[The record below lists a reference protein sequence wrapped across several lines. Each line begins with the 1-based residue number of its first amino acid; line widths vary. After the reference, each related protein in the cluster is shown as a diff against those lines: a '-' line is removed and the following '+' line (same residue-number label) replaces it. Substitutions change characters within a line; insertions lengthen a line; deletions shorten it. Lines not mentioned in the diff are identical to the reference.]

1 MATGAWVLAKDTVKG
16 FIADEALSHGASI
29 AYYTLFAVAPVLLII
44 IAIAGLVFGREAAE
58 AAIVAQLS
66 GLMGESTAKALEEIL
81 HKVGDRE
88 GGVWATVVGA
98 GALILTATG
107 VFGEVQS
114 ALNVIWKAKDDKAKE
129 RRSTLGRLAR
139 ARAASLGLVV
149 TSGFLIT
156 VSLATSAALE
166 ALSDYLRGAFPGAE
180 TVLTIAD
187 FVISTALIGFLFAAI
202 YKVLPDKPI
211 AWRDVAI
218 GALVTALLFEG
229 GKYLI
234 ALYIGKSDV
243 ASTYGAAG
251 ALVVLLLWI
260 YYTAQI
266 FLLGAEFTHAYARR
280 YGSLSGAARTSEG
293 ARTGDADRDA
303 LHELLED
310 AERNVALTN
319 RRVEQERRSVEQLE
333 RQQQDASA
341 ARRALVTAERT
352 LKLRAEHR
360 DRLRHDL
367 GLAGGAR

>member
-1 MATGAWVLAKDTVKG
+1 
-16 FIADEALSHGASI
+16 
-29 AYYTLFAVAPVLLII
+29 
-44 IAIAGLVFGREAAE
+44 
-58 AAIVAQLS
+58 
-66 GLMGESTAKALEEIL
+66 
-81 HKVGDRE
+81 
-88 GGVWATVVGA
+88 VVGV

-114 ALNVIWKAKDDKAKE
+114 ALNVIWKAKDSKTKE
-129 RRSTLGRLAR
+129 RQSTLSRLAR

-166 ALSDYLRGAFPGAE
+166 ALSGYLRGVFPGAE
-180 TVLTIAD
+180 IVLTIVD
-187 FVISTALIGFLFAAI
+187 FVISTALIGFMFAAI

-266 FLLGAEFTHAYARR
+266 FLLGAEFTRAYARR
-280 YGSLSGAARTSEG
+280 YGSHSAA
-293 ARTGDADRDA
+293 GDADRQA

-310 AERNVALTN
+310 AERNVALTA
-319 RRVEQERRSVEQLE
+319 RRVDQDRRSVEQFE
-333 RQQQDASA
+333 RQRQDASG
-341 ARRALVTAERT
+341 ARRGLATAERT
-352 LKLRAEHR
+352 LRMRTEHR

-367 GLAGGAR
+367 GL

>member
-1 MATGAWVLAKDTVKG
+1 MATGAWELAKDTVKG

-44 IAIAGLVFGREAAE
+44 ISIAGLVFGQEAAE

-88 GGVWATVVGA
+88 GGVWATAVGV

-166 ALSDYLRGAFPGAE
+166 ALSGYLRGVFPGAE
-180 TVLTIAD
+180 TVLAIAD

-266 FLLGAEFTHAYARR
+266 FLLGAEFTYAYARR
-280 YGSLSGAARTSEG
+280 YGSLSRAGEG
-293 ARTGDADRDA
+293 AGLSDVDRDA
-303 LHELLED
+303 LHELLVD

-319 RRVEQERRSVEQLE
+319 RRVEQERRSIEQLE
-333 RQQQDASA
+333 RQRQDATG
-341 ARRALVTAERT
+341 ARRALATAERT
-352 LKLRAEHR
+352 LKMRAEHR
-360 DRLRHDL
+360 ERLRRDL
-367 GLAGGAR
+367 GLTGGAR

>member
-1 MATGAWVLAKDTVKG
+1 MATGAWKLAKETVRS

-29 AYYTLFAVAPVLLII
+29 AYYTMFAVAPVLLII
-44 IAIAGLVFGREAAE
+44 IAIAALVFGREAAE

-66 GLMGESTAKALEEIL
+66 GLMGESTAKALEEIV

-88 GGVWATVVGA
+88 GGVWATVVGV

-114 ALNVIWKAKDDKAKE
+114 ALNVVWKAKGRKTKE
-129 RRSTLGRLAR
+129 RQSTLGRLAR

-166 ALSDYLRGAFPGAE
+166 GLSGYLRGVFPGAE
-180 TVLTIAD
+180 IVLTIVD
-187 FVISTALIGFLFAAI
+187 FVISTALIGFMFAAI

-218 GALVTALLFEG
+218 GAVVTALLFEG

-243 ASTYGAAG
+243 AATYGAAG

-280 YGSLSGAARTSEG
+280 YGSHSAAG
-293 ARTGDADRDA
+293 PAGDGVRLGEADRDA
-303 LHELLED
+303 LQELLAD

-319 RRVEQERRSVEQLE
+319 RRVEQERRSVERLE
-333 RQQQDASA
+333 RQRQDASG
-341 ARRALVTAERT
+341 ARRALAAAERT
-352 LKLRAEHR
+352 LSMRTEHR
-360 DRLRHDL
+360 ERLRHDL
-367 GLAGGAR
+367 GLSGDRR

>member
-1 MATGAWVLAKDTVKG
+1 MATGAWDLAKATVKG

-44 IAIAGLVFGREAAE
+44 IAIAGLVFGRDAAE

-66 GLMGESTAKALEEIL
+66 GLMGESTAKALEEIV

-88 GGVWATVVGA
+88 GGVWATVVGI

-114 ALNVIWKAKDDKAKE
+114 ALNVVWKAKDSKTKQ
-129 RRSTLGRLAR
+129 RQSTLSRLAR

-166 ALSDYLRGAFPGAE
+166 ALSGYLRGVFPGAE
-180 TVLTIAD
+180 IVLTVVD
-187 FVISTALIGFLFAAI
+187 FVISTALIGFMFAAI
-202 YKVLPDKPI
+202 YKVLPDKPV

-218 GALVTALLFEG
+218 GALVTALLFEV

-243 ASTYGAAG
+243 AATYGAAG

-266 FLLGAEFTHAYARR
+266 FLLGAEFTRAYARR
-280 YGSLSGAARTSEG
+280 YGSHSGP
-293 ARTGDADRDA
+293 GDADREA
-303 LHELLED
+303 MNELLED
-310 AERNVALTN
+310 AERNVTLTA

-333 RQQQDASA
+333 RQRQDASG
-341 ARRALVTAERT
+341 ARRALATAERT
-352 LKLRAEHR
+352 LKMRTAHR
-360 DRLRHDL
+360 DQLRHDL
-367 GLAGGAR
+367 GRRGTPR